1 MARNEPRLRAASLV
15 WQGRLSGLVEL
26 QPAVDPPPEI
36 WARIDEQVRL
46 NQHSEDAAIAAGV
59 AARAAKPTEVARR
72 APLPARAAR
81 WSSLQWWRA
90 LALGG
95 GASSAGPRGRRRG
108 AAPDTGTVIGAT
120 AQREP
125 GAVATRAGR
134 TSPTGQRRAGRVRGR
149 VVGRQVVGVG
159 ARHL

>member
-95 GASSAGPRGRRRG
+95 AL
-108 AAPDTGTVIGAT
+108 AALVL
-120 AQREP
+120 
-125 GAVATRAGR
+125 V
-134 TSPTGQRRAGRVRGR
+134 
-149 VVGRQVVGVG
+149 VVGVEQRQTQ
-159 ARHL
+159 AQQLAQLRSENQAQLQRAQAAQAQLASAVRVEYVAVLSDDKSSA